1 MYNIHEAVGFQAVCI
16 SLSGD
21 LDGTNVT
28 ISVTS
33 STNGATAQG
42 KWLAS
47 LDHSTKDTF

>member
-28 ISVTS
+28 ITVMS
-33 STNGATAQG
+33 STDGATAQG
-42 KWLAS
+42 KCQTS
-47 LDHSTKDTF
+47 LDHTTK